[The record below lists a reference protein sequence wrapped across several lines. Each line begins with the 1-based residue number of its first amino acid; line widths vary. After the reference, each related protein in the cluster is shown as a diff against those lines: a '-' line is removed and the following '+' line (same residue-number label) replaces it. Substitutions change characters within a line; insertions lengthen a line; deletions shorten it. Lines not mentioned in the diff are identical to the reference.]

1 MAMASLVEIVA
12 FLDRELNTAGIPDY
26 SGAMNGLQLEN
37 STGTVERIVA
47 AVDASL
53 SVIEAAAAGGPGLL
67 LVHHGMFWQGAQP
80 LKGAFFKKIRT
91 AMEAGLAI
99 YSSHLPLD
107 VHPIWGNNACLARAL
122 GMNEP
127 EPFLDWKGMPMGIR
141 GSWHGTRQELV
152 TRLSSAVGGPV
163 HVCPAGSDTIS
174 SIGLVTGG
182 AGTEVAAA
190 AKTGVDAF
198 ISGEGPHWSHVL
210 AEEMGLNLLLA
221 GHYATET
228 FGVKAL
234 AAKLTEVFSV
244 EWGFVDRPSGL

>member
-1 MAMASLVEIVA
+1 MASLADIVA

-37 STGTVERIVA
+37 SSGTVERIVA

-53 SVIEAAAAGGPGLL
+53 PVIEAAAAGGPGLL
-67 LVHHGMFWQGAQP
+67 LVHHGMFWQGAQA
-80 LKGAFFKKIRT
+80 LRGAFFKKIRT

-107 VHPIWGNNACLARAL
+107 VHPLWGNNICLANAL
-122 GMNEP
+122 GMSEM
-127 EPFLDWKGMPMGIR
+127 ESFLDWKGLPMGLR
-141 GSWHGTRQELV
+141 GKWHGTRAALV
-152 TRLSSAVGGPV
+152 SRLGSVVGGPV
-163 HVCPAGSDTIS
+163 HVCAAGSEMIS

-182 AGTEVAAA
+182 AGSEVAAA
-190 AKTGVDAF
+190 AMTGVDAF

-210 AEEMGLNLLLA
+210 AEELGLNLLLA

-234 AAKLTEVFSV
+234 ASKISEDFKVD
-244 EWGFVDRPSGL
+244 WKFVDRPTGL